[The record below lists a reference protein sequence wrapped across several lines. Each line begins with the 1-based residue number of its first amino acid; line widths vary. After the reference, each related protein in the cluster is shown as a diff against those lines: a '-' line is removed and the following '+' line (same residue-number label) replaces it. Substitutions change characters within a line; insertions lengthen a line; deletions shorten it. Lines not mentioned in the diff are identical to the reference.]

1 MRHASNMSEISA
13 EMLLNFLYPE
23 EIDQW
28 VVKDKGTFYR
38 NYTPDVLS
46 VDAKARYV
54 ALSRDGFIKLLPQG
68 LITTDNEL
76 KGDDFYDKYVALFNR
91 KQLLQEVFKP
101 IDSFTFRRRL
111 HIERKVSQ
119 LLNDKATYLLKKF
132 YHFDLSKEKNPYVK
146 TLAMLLP
153 NISKLRANFGI
164 VRDLLQILV
173 GCEVEMNTGRY
184 SEKDDTRCW
193 LPWLK
198 YDLLIDDLTTPQY
211 NLLRKD
217 MLELE
222 QFINEWFMPFD
233 VKCSLRIKQHGY
245 PCKVEE
251 NLTLD
256 YNTELK

>member
-1 MRHASNMSEISA
+1 MSEISA

-251 NLTLD
+251 DLTLD

>member
-1 MRHASNMSEISA
+1 MRPESNMSEISA
-13 EMLLNFLYPE
+13 EMLLNFLYPDE
-23 EIDQW
+23 ADQW
-28 VVKDKGTFYR
+28 MVKDKGTFYR

-46 VDAKARYV
+46 VDENTHSV

-68 LITTDNEL
+68 LITTDDEL
-76 KGDDFYDKYVALFNR
+76 KGDDVSDKYVVLAKR
-91 KQLLQEVFKP
+91 KQLLQEIFKP

-111 HIERKVSQ
+111 DVEKKVSQ
-119 LLNDKATYLLKKF
+119 LLDDKATYLLKKF
-132 YHFDLSKEKNPYVK
+132 YHFNLLQEHNPYVK
-146 TLAMLLP
+146 MLAILLP
-153 NISKLRANFGI
+153 YISKLRANFGL

-173 GCEVEMNTGRY
+173 GCEVEMTTGRF
-184 SEKDDTRCW
+184 SEKDDTRYW

-198 YDLLIDDLTTPQY
+198 YDLLIDDLTNPQY
-211 NLLRKD
+211 NDLRKD
-217 MLELE
+217 ILGVE

>member
-251 NLTLD
+251 DLTLD

>member
-23 EIDQW
+23 EVDQW

-46 VDAKARYV
+46 VDKKNHYV
-54 ALSRDGFIKLLPQG
+54 ALSRDGFVKLLPQG
-68 LITTDNEL
+68 LITIDNEL
-76 KGDDFYDKYVALFNR
+76 KGDDFYDKYVALSKR
-91 KQLLQEVFKP
+91 KQLLQEIFKP

-111 HIERKVSQ
+111 YIESKVSQ

-132 YHFDLSKEKNPYVK
+132 YNFDLQQEMNPYVK
-146 TLAMLLP
+146 TLATLLP
-153 NISKLRANFGI
+153 YISKLRANYGL
-164 VRDLLQILV
+164 VKDLLQILI
-173 GCEVEMNTGRY
+173 GCDVEMHTGRY

-198 YDLLIDDLTTPQY
+198 YDLLIEDLTNPQY
-211 NLLRKD
+211 NLLCQD
-217 MLELE
+217 IMELEL
-222 QFINEWFMPFD
+222 FVNEWFMPFD
-233 VKCSLRIKQHGY
+233 VKCSLRIKQHAY

>member
-153 NISKLRANFGI
+153 NISKLRANFGV

-251 NLTLD
+251 DLTLD

>member
-1 MRHASNMSEISA
+1 MSEISA

-173 GCEVEMNTGRY
+173 GCEVEMNTDRY

-222 QFINEWFMPFD
+222 HFINEWFMPFD

>member
-1 MRHASNMSEISA
+1 MSEISA

-153 NISKLRANFGI
+153 NISKLRANFGV

-222 QFINEWFMPFD
+222 HFINEWFMPFD

-251 NLTLD
+251 DLTLD

>member
-76 KGDDFYDKYVALFNR
+76 KGDDFYDKYVALSNR

-173 GCEVEMNTGRY
+173 GCEVEMTTGRY

>member
-1 MRHASNMSEISA
+1 MSEISA

-101 IDSFTFRRRL
+101 IDCFTFRRRL

-153 NISKLRANFGI
+153 NISKLRANFGV

>member
-153 NISKLRANFGI
+153 NISKLRANFGV

-222 QFINEWFMPFD
+222 HFINEWFMPFD

-251 NLTLD
+251 DLTLD

>member
-1 MRHASNMSEISA
+1 MSEISA

>member
-153 NISKLRANFGI
+153 NISKLRANFGV

>member
-1 MRHASNMSEISA
+1 MSEISA

-153 NISKLRANFGI
+153 NISKLRANFGV

-251 NLTLD
+251 DLTLD

>member
-198 YDLLIDDLTTPQY
+198 YDLLIDDLTTTQY

-222 QFINEWFMPFD
+222 HFINEWFMPFD

-251 NLTLD
+251 DLTLD